1 MSSDRAASDPKLL
14 MTTDPGRSGRRSW
27 FPRRRR
33 AEFAVG
39 VVTVAISVGGILAA
53 VGLVPGVFVPSPIS
67 FVLSTTNCG
76 IVQGGPSDSIHE
88 LPVGSTVQVHWAVR
102 SPAGWGVV
110 YYEESGTPSSGP
122 SYGEGPTVD
131 LDQSGTNGTASFF
144 STGGP
149 FTFSIGI
156 LFLVPYNAT
165 CQPVFVPTT
174 VTYTET

>member
-1 MSSDRAASDPKLL
+1 MSSDRAASDPDLR

-39 VVTVAISVGGILAA
+39 VVTVAISVVGILAA
-53 VGLVPGVFVPSPIS
+53 VGLVPGVFAPSPIS
-67 FVLSTTNCG
+67 FVLSTTDCG
-76 IVQGGPSDSIHE
+76 LVQGGTSDSIHE

-102 SPAGWGVV
+102 SPTGWEVV
-110 YYEESGTPSSGP
+110 YDEVSGTPSSGP
-122 SYGEGPTVD
+122 SYGQGPPVD
-131 LDQSGTNGTASFF
+131 LVQSGTNGTASFF
-144 STGGP
+144 SDGGP
-149 FTFSIGI
+149 FTFSIEVV
-156 LFLVPYNAT
+156 FPVPYNAT